1 MTNTA
6 IPINFQ
12 MFISLSEYIII
23 YLYHNVWDIIYK
35 FSESLLQS
43 VMK

>member
-12 MFISLSEYIII
+12 MFISLSEYIIT